1 MMSHVY
7 SNMCYCIDLNNI
19 NHLFNPRIEFLN
31 EDKICI
37 KCTNSVK
44 LEVTCLRC
52 LKGFPFVLIV
62 AEKGFSQVAG
72 WLTVQWS
79 FVVTSW
85 ALADEWSESVAS

>member
-1 MMSHVY
+1 MRLKFV
-7 SNMCYCIDLNNI
+7 LN
-19 NHLFNPRIEFLN
+19 
-31 EDKICI
+31 
-37 KCTNSVK
+37 CTNSVK
-44 LEVTCLRC
+44 TGVVLLAVA
-52 LKGFPFVLIV
+52 FVLRDSLLFVVV